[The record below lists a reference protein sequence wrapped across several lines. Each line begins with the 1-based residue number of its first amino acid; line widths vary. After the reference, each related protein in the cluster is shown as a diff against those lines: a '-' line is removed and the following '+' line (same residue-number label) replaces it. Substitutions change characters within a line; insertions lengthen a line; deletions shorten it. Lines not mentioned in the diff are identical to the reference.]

1 MKEYQERLSALGA
14 IGNPVKAR
22 YRFRNE
28 IGEWIE
34 LFEKFKA
41 QKIQPKLADAQ
52 AGGETKLTEEQ
63 QKSIVDKVQ
72 LVDVYFAEINQALEK
87 PKNEDLPYT
96 IE

>member
-1 MKEYQERLSALGA
+1 MSALGA

-28 IGEWIE
+28 IGEWID

-41 QKIQPKLADAQ
+41 QEVQPKLAEAA
-52 AGGETKLTEEQ
+52 AGGPTKLTEEQ
-63 QKSIVDKVQ
+63 QKSIIDKVG
-72 LVDVYFAEINQALEK
+72 LVDNYFVEINTALEK